1 MRSKLLFLFLF
12 FKKQDFK
19 ASLEQSIMLLRDNMN
34 RLIILNEQHY
44 SYSSHYSI
52 AKNDV
57 GEKGAGREKTRVGS
71 SQREKAGEIEG
82 GMQPKNTMFNVSK

>member
-19 ASLEQSIMLLRDNMN
+19 ASLEQSIMLLRDKMN
-34 RLIILNEQHY
+34 RLIILNEQYY

-57 GEKGAGREKTRVGS
+57 GEKGGRKRKNKS
-71 SQREKAGEIEG
+71 RQFSKGESRRNWG
-82 GMQPKNTMFNVSK
+82 RHAAKKYNV

>member
-34 RLIILNEQHY
+34 RLIILNEQYY

-57 GEKGAGREKTRVGS
+57 GEKGGRKRKNKS
-71 SQREKAGEIEG
+71 RQFSKRESRR
-82 GMQPKNTMFNVSK
+82 N